1 MRVLVVG
8 SGGREHA
15 LAWALSQGSG
25 VERLYA
31 APGNPGTASVAEPVP
46 VQAADLDGLVAFAR
60 GHGVDLVVVGPEAPL
75 VAGLADRLRAVG
87 VAAFGPGAAGA
98 RIEGSKSWARELCLR
113 HGIPSPLTRAFSD
126 LRPAL
131 AHLDRLQ
138 PPVVVKADGL
148 AAGKGVTVA
157 EDRPTAERAVR
168 DCLERDAFGAAGR
181 TVLVEEFLSGVEC
194 SALALTDGERVVP
207 LALAQDFKRAEDG
220 DRGPNTGGMGA
231 YSPLPFVSPDTAEA
245 IDALVASAVT
255 ALREEGIDYRGV
267 LYAGLMLTA
276 DGPKVLEFNCRF
288 GDPEAQVIL
297 PRLASGLLEPLAAAA
312 AGRLRPGS
320 VAWRE
325 HACVGVTVAAA
336 GYPGPVRTGD
346 PVEGL
351 REAAAVPGVLV
362 LHGGTSVREGR
373 VITAGGRVLTVSALG
388 DDLEGARHRAYE
400 ACSLVSFPGMRY
412 RADIA
417 SRVAGGS
424 RVRAR

>member
-1 MRVLVVG
+1 VRVLVVG

-15 LAWALSQGSG
+15 LAWALSRSRG

-31 APGNPGTASVAEPVP
+31 APGNAGTAEVAEPVP
-46 VQAADLDGLVAFAR
+46 VQATDVDGLVGFAR
-60 GHGVDLVVVGPEAPL
+60 RRRVDLVVAGPEAPL

-87 VAAFGPGAAGA
+87 VATFGPGAAGA
-98 RIEGSKSWARELCLR
+98 RIEGSKAWARELCLR
-113 HGIPSPLTRAFSD
+113 HGIPSPRSRAFSD
-126 LRPAL
+126 PRPAL
-131 AHLDRLQ
+131 AHLDRLE

-157 EDRPTAERAVR
+157 EDRATAERAVR

-181 TVLVEEFLSGVEC
+181 TVLVEEFLVGAEC
-194 SALALTDGERVVP
+194 SAMALTDGERVLP
-207 LALAQDFKRAEDG
+207 LALAQDFKRSEDG

-231 YSPLPFVSPDTAEA
+231 YSPLPFVSPETARAVE
-245 IDALVASAVT
+245 ALVASAVA
-255 ALREEGIDYRGV
+255 ALREEGIEYRGV
-267 LYAGLMLTA
+267 LYAGLMLTE
-276 DGPKVLEFNCRF
+276 DGPRVLEFNCRF
-288 GDPEAQVIL
+288 GDPEAQVVL

-312 AGRLRPGS
+312 EGHLLPGS

-325 HACVGVTVAAA
+325 EACVGVTVAAE
-336 GYPGPVRTGD
+336 GYPGPVRAGD
-346 PVEGL
+346 PVQGL

-388 DDLEGARHRAYE
+388 DDLEGARRRAYE

-417 SRVAGGS
+417 SGVAGGS